1 MLSPL
6 EIAVCVLAVAGT
18 AYYVRATL
26 RLGPCTWPAPGFGPG
41 DYILNSILVFWWF
54 VIIVLSLGKTINV
67 TPELLV
73 NNAVFNFLIIVTI
86 LGFLIG
92 RNRNPAILFGLRWRN
107 WRKDLPLVAIYLA
120 AIIPVLLTVSM
131 LVNLAL
137 GGSTSSQDLLLF
149 FQNSK
154 SLTEKLLLVFTA
166 VVVAPVTEELV
177 FRGYLH
183 GVLRQIGGRW
193 CGILVNSLIF
203 AGIHGHIPSL
213 AGLFIFAVALSLI
226 YERTGSLWTNLLMH
240 AGFNSFTLIV
250 ATVWPDLK

>member
-1 MLSPL
+1 VLSPV
-6 EIAVCVLAVAGT
+6 EIAVCVLAVGGL
-18 AYYVRATL
+18 AYYVRATW
-26 RLGPCTWPAPGFGPG
+26 RLGPCNWPAPGFGIG
-41 DYILNSILVFWWF
+41 DYILNGLLVFGWLLL
-54 VIIVLSLGKTINV
+54 IASSLGKTINV

-73 NNAVFNFLIIVTI
+73 NNAIFNFFIVATI
-86 LGFLIG
+86 LGFLIA
-92 RNRNPAILFGLRWRN
+92 RNRNPVDLFGLRWKN
-107 WRKDLPLVAIYLA
+107 WRKDLPLIAIYLV
-120 AIIPVLLTVSM
+120 AIIPVLLAVSM

-154 SLTEKLLLVFTA
+154 SLTEKLLLIFTA

-213 AGLFIFAVALSLI
+213 AGLFIFAIALSLI
-226 YERTGSLWTNLLMH
+226 YERTGSLWANLVMH
-240 AGFNSFTLIV
+240 AGFNSFTLFV